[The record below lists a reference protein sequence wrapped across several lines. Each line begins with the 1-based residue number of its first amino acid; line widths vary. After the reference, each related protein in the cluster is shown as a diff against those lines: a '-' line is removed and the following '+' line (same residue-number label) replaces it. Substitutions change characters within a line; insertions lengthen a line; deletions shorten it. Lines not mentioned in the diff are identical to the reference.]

1 MKTIYIKYNPYKVE
15 TEIRIDDELVK
26 ENSQLNV
33 EGKRLQEWVENLPE
47 ILVEECNDSEYKIIF
62 HGTALDFDDVQ
73 AVIDE
78 VKEKEKFKGIVFEY
92 EYQKGQEVADKEL
105 KIKKIFEEIQQ
116 GPFEELKGEDVK
128 KAFEQAQNQD
138 FPVNVVA
145 TMSAGKST
153 LINALLG
160 KKLMPSSQEACT
172 ATISEIQ
179 DNDEEIFEAQAF
191 DKNGNLCETSNNL
204 DLDTMKEWNSNEKI
218 SKIEIKGDIPFV
230 NADDT
235 RLILMDTPGPNN
247 SRDKAHQETT
257 MRALSE
263 SSKTLVLY
271 ILNATQLGVNDDNN
285 LLNMVAESMKV
296 GGKQSKDRFIFVVNK
311 LDEFFNED
319 DDVESALDKVR
330 KYLEKK
336 GIENPNIYP
345 ASALTALNIK
355 TILKEERID
364 GSLRELNKECRN
376 AVNDIYNMLDTEQL
390 HLEQYTLNGNNSL
403 RKKIKNQLENAQDI
417 YENEDES
424 EGMKQLGLIHS
435 GIIPIE
441 EAIKIYTE
449 KYSKTLKI
457 RNIVDTFQKKLETQA
472 YFTKLAEDI
481 AKNQDKQK
489 EIIDKINIIQV
500 KINDGKEAEK
510 YKTKIDKIDCT
521 EEINIEI
528 NGAILM
534 AQKDVRKIIKDNSN
548 SNKTIP
554 IREVESK
561 YNSLIREAELIQIK
575 LKIKLDNILN
585 EQLKTQA
592 QDILNEYKE
601 RLKTLTEDLNVRDS
615 FNLNVF
621 AMIEDKIDDLNNK
634 EDFIKNLE
642 VVKKDVVVG
651 EKKVSDSTWWKP
663 WTWGDYHMENIYE
676 KRDFYD
682 VKELATKFFAPF
694 EENLRIKQNEAMGF
708 AEQQSEQIKN
718 KFKKEF
724 ERLDEIIKDKLNQL
738 EACATNK
745 QDIDKRIKIL
755 EDNNNWLIKMKK
767 EVNSILEI

>member
-33 EGKRLQEWVENLPE
+33 KGKRLQEWVENLPE

-73 AVIDE
+73 EVIE
-78 VKEKEKFKGIVFEY
+78 GAKLKEAFNGIVFEY
-92 EYQKGQEVADKEL
+92 EHQKGQEVEDKEL
-105 KIKKIFEEIQQ
+105 RIKKIFEEIQQ

-191 DKNGNLCETSNNL
+191 DKNGNLCKTSNNL
-204 DLDTMKEWNSNEKI
+204 DLETMKEWNSNEKI

-271 ILNATQLGVNDDNN
+271 ILNAGQLKVSDDNN

-311 LDEFFNED
+311 LDDFDSEED
-319 DDVESALDKVR
+319 DVGSALDGVR
-330 KYLEKK
+330 KYLEDK
-336 GIENPNIYP
+336 GIENPNVYP
-345 ASALTALNIK
+345 ASAKVALDIREA
-355 TILKEERID
+355 LKDKRID
-364 GSLRELNKECRN
+364 NQNSLKAKDKKKVSTIEMMIDE
-376 AVNDIYNMLDTEQL
+376 EQL
-390 HLEQYTLNGNNSL
+390 HLEQYTLNNSNCL

-417 YENEDES
+417 YENEDKS

-500 KINDGKEAEK
+500 KIDDGKEAEK
-510 YKTKIDKIDCT
+510 YKAKIDKIDYT
-521 EEINIEI
+521 EQINEKI
-528 NGAILM
+528 NEAILK
-534 AQKDVRKIIKDNSN
+534 AQERVEKIIEDNYN
-548 SNKTIP
+548 RTIP
-554 IREVESK
+554 IRDAEIE
-561 YNSLIREAELIQIK
+561 YNSLIGAAELIQIK

-621 AMIEDKIDDLNNK
+621 AMVEDKIDDLNNK

-682 VKELATKFFAPF
+682 VKELAIKFFAPF
-694 EENLRIKQNEAMGF
+694 EENLRIKQNEAMSF

>member
-33 EGKRLQEWVENLPE
+33 KGKRLQEWVEKLPE

-78 VKEKEKFKGIVFEY
+78 AKEKEKFEGIVFEY
-92 EYQKGQEVADKEL
+92 EHQKGQEVEDKEL

-179 DNDEEIFEAQAF
+179 DNDKEIFEAQAF
-191 DKNGNLCETSNNL
+191 DKDGNLYATESNLNL
-204 DLDTMKEWNSNEKI
+204 KKMKEWNSNEKI

-247 SRDKAHQETT
+247 SRDKAHKETT

-271 ILNATQLGVNDDNN
+271 ILNAGQLKVSDDNN

-311 LDEFFNED
+311 LDDFDSEED
-319 DDVESALDKVR
+319 DVGSALDGVR
-330 KYLEKK
+330 KYLEDK
-336 GIENPNIYP
+336 GIENPNVYP
-345 ASALTALNIK
+345 ASAKVALDIREA
-355 TILKEERID
+355 LKDKRID
-364 GSLRELNKECRN
+364 NQNSLKAKDKKKVSTIEMMIDE
-376 AVNDIYNMLDTEQL
+376 EQL
-390 HLEQYTLNGNNSL
+390 HLEQYTLNSSNCL
-403 RKKIKNQLENAQDI
+403 RKKIKNQLENAEDI

-548 SNKTIP
+548 KTIP
-554 IREVESK
+554 IREAESK

>member
-33 EGKRLQEWVENLPE
+33 KGKRLQEWVENLPE

-73 AVIDE
+73 EVIE
-78 VKEKEKFKGIVFEY
+78 GAKLKEAFNGIVFEY
-92 EYQKGQEVADKEL
+92 EHQKGQEVEDKEL
-105 KIKKIFEEIQQ
+105 RIKKIFEEIQQ

-179 DNDEEIFEAQAF
+179 DNDKEIFEAQAF
-191 DKNGNLCETSNNL
+191 DKDGNLCATSNDLNL
-204 DLDTMKEWNSNEKI
+204 ETMKEWNSNEKI
-218 SKIEIKGDIPFV
+218 SKVEIKGDIPFV

-271 ILNATQLGVNDDNN
+271 ILNATQLGINDDNN
-285 LLNMVAESMKV
+285 LLNMVSESMKV

-330 KYLEKK
+330 KYLEDK
-336 GIENPNIYP
+336 GIDNPNIYP
-345 ASALTALNIK
+345 ASALTALNIR

-364 GSLRELNKECRN
+364 VNPRKLSRECRN
-376 AVNDIYNMLDTEQL
+376 AVNDIDNMLDKKEL

-403 RKKIKNQLENAQDI
+403 RKKIKNQLENAEDI

-457 RNIVDTFQKKLETQA
+457 KNIVDTFQKKLETQR
-472 YFTKLAEDI
+472 YFTNLEKNI
-481 AKNQDKQK
+481 AKNK
-489 EIIDKINIIQV
+489 EQREKIVKKLNIIQS
-500 KINDGKEAEK
+500 KINDGQEASK
-510 YKTKIDKIDCT
+510 YKTKIDKIDYT
-521 EEINIEI
+521 KQINAEINR
-528 NGAILM
+528 AILK
-534 AQKDVRKIIKDNSN
+534 AQEEVEKIIDENRG
-548 SNKTIP
+548 TEIP
-554 IREVESK
+554 IRDVESK
-561 YNSLIREAELIQIK
+561 YNSLIREAEFIQTK
-575 LKIKLDNILN
+575 LKTKLDDILN
-585 EQLKTQA
+585 KQLKKQA
-592 QDILNEYKE
+592 QDILNEYKQ
-601 RLKTLTEDLNVRDS
+601 RLESLTEELNINDNFS
-615 FNLNVF
+615 LNVF
-621 AMIEDKIDDLNNK
+621 SMIEDKIDGLNNK
-634 EDFIKNLE
+634 DDFINSLDVIE
-642 VVKKDVVVG
+642 RDVVVG
-651 EKKVSDSTWWKP
+651 ERKVSDSTWWKP
-663 WTWGDYHMENIYE
+663 WTWGNYHMEDVYE
-676 KRDFYD
+676 KRSYYD
-682 VKELATKFFAPF
+682 LGKLTFKFFSPF
-694 EENLRIKQNEAMGF
+694 QVKLNNDKKEAKTFVEGQSNLIK
-708 AEQQSEQIKN
+708 S
-718 KFKKEF
+718 KFKLEF
-724 ERLDEIIKDKLNQL
+724 DKLDKIISEKLEQL
-738 EACATNK
+738 KMYA
-745 QDIDKRIKIL
+745 IDKEDIEHKIVAL
-755 EDNNNWLIKMKK
+755 ENDVNWLENISKR
-767 EVNSILEI
+767 VNSILDI

>member
-179 DNDEEIFEAQAF
+179 DNDKEVFEAQAF
-191 DKNGNLCETSNNL
+191 DKDGNLYDTSNDL

-271 ILNATQLGVNDDNN
+271 ILNAGQLKVSDDNN

-311 LDEFFNED
+311 LDDFDSEED
-319 DDVESALDKVR
+319 DVGSALDGVR
-330 KYLEKK
+330 KYLEDKDIK
-336 GIENPNIYP
+336 NPNVYP
-345 ASALTALNIK
+345 ASAKVALDIREA
-355 TILKEERID
+355 LKDKRID
-364 GSLRELNKECRN
+364 NRNSLKPRDKKKVSTIEMMIDE
-376 AVNDIYNMLDTEQL
+376 EQL
-390 HLEQYTLNGNNSL
+390 HLEQYTLNSSKCL
-403 RKKIKNQLENAQDI
+403 RKKIKNQLENAEDI

-489 EIIDKINIIQV
+489 EIIDKINIIQA
-500 KINDGKEAEK
+500 KIEDGKEAEK
-510 YKTKIDKIDCT
+510 YKAKIDKIDYT
-521 EEINIEI
+521 KQINAEINE
-528 NGAILM
+528 AILK

-548 SNKTIP
+548 ETIP
-554 IREVESK
+554 IREAESK

-592 QDILNEYKE
+592 QNILSEYKE

-682 VKELATKFFAPF
+682 VKELATKFFSPF
-694 EENLRIKQNEAMGF
+694 EANLRIKQNEAMSF

-755 EDNNNWLIKMKK
+755 EDNNNWLMKIKK

>member
-1 MKTIYIKYNPYKVE
+1 MKTIYIKYNPYKIE
-15 TEIRIDDELVK
+15 TEIRIDDELVR

-33 EGKRLQEWVENLPE
+33 KGKRLQEWVEDLPR
-47 ILVEECNDSEYKIIF
+47 ILVEECNDDEYKIIF
-62 HGTALDFDDVQ
+62 YGTALDFDDVQ
-73 AVIDE
+73 EILEEAKL
-78 VKEKEKFKGIVFEY
+78 KEDFNGIVFEY
-92 EYQKGQEVADKEL
+92 EHKKGQEVEDKEL
-105 KIKKIFEEIQQ
+105 KIKKIFEEIQK

-179 DNDEEIFEAQAF
+179 DNDKEIFEAQAF
-191 DKNGNLCETSNNL
+191 DKDGNLYATESNLNL
-204 DLDTMKEWNSNEKI
+204 EKMKEWNSNEKI

-271 ILNATQLGVNDDNN
+271 ILNATQLGINDDNN
-285 LLNMVAESMKV
+285 LLNMVSESMKV

-330 KYLEKK
+330 KYLEDK
-336 GIENPNIYP
+336 GIDNPNIYP
-345 ASALTALNIK
+345 ASALTALNIR

-364 GSLRELNKECRN
+364 VNPRKLSRECRN
-376 AVNDIYNMLDTEQL
+376 AVNDIDNMLDTEQL
-390 HLEQYTLNGNNSL
+390 HLEQYTLNSSNSL
-403 RKKIKNQLENAQDI
+403 RKKIKNQLENAQYI

-457 RNIVDTFQKKLETQA
+457 KNIVDTFQKKLETQKC
-472 YFTKLAEDI
+472 FVNLGKNI
-481 AKNQDKQK
+481 AKNRDEEEQFNKFNNIIYNIQNIQNKIDIAEKILK
-489 EIIDKINIIQV
+489 YKKKFERIDDIKKINKEFKNLLIEISKNIESFICNNSNKILDSKKVENIYYSFMEIIENYQLKIRKLVNVLLNRYEEILEGYIENVKYLKEDRFLNI
-500 KINDGKEAEK
+500 
-510 YKTKIDKIDCT
+510 KIDVKSDR
-521 EEINIEI
+521 NNFQYIEI
-528 NGAILM
+528 NKKHIEERFKELLLKKLSMESVACSLLSYI
-534 AQKDVRKIIKDNSN
+534 Q
-548 SNKTIP
+548 
-554 IREVESK
+554 VEAMIYKKNVMDFLENQLKFKMEIFLEKVEYKLNYFIMKKKEEYSLYVKK
-561 YNSLIREAELIQIK
+561 YKEI
-575 LKIKLDNILN
+575 KIKFHIL
-585 EQLKTQA
+585 
-592 QDILNEYKE
+592 
-601 RLKTLTEDLNVRDS
+601 
-615 FNLNVF
+615 
-621 AMIEDKIDDLNNK
+621 
-634 EDFIKNLE
+634 
-642 VVKKDVVVG
+642 
-651 EKKVSDSTWWKP
+651 
-663 WTWGDYHMENIYE
+663 
-676 KRDFYD
+676 
-682 VKELATKFFAPF
+682 
-694 EENLRIKQNEAMGF
+694 
-708 AEQQSEQIKN
+708 
-718 KFKKEF
+718 
-724 ERLDEIIKDKLNQL
+724 KDKLNWL
-738 EACATNK
+738 ENMTRK
-745 QDIDKRIKIL
+745 ID
-755 EDNNNWLIKMKK
+755 
-767 EVNSILEI
+767 SIVEI

>member
-33 EGKRLQEWVENLPE
+33 KGKRLQEWVEKLPE

-78 VKEKEKFKGIVFEY
+78 AKEKEKFEGIVFEY
-92 EYQKGQEVADKEL
+92 EHQKGQEVEDKEL

-179 DNDEEIFEAQAF
+179 DNDKEIFEAQAF
-191 DKNGNLCETSNNL
+191 DKDGNLYATESNLNL
-204 DLDTMKEWNSNEKI
+204 KKMKEWNSNEKI

-247 SRDKAHQETT
+247 SRDKAHKETT

-271 ILNATQLGVNDDNN
+271 ILNAGQLKVSDDNN

-311 LDEFFNED
+311 LDDFDSEED
-319 DDVESALDKVR
+319 DVGSALDGVR
-330 KYLEKK
+330 KYLEDK
-336 GIENPNIYP
+336 GIENPNVYP
-345 ASALTALNIK
+345 ASAKVALDIREA
-355 TILKEERID
+355 LKDKRID
-364 GSLRELNKECRN
+364 NQNSLKAKDKKKVSTIEMMIDE
-376 AVNDIYNMLDTEQL
+376 EQL
-390 HLEQYTLNGNNSL
+390 HLEQYTLNSSNCL
-403 RKKIKNQLENAQDI
+403 RKKIKNQLENAEDI

-548 SNKTIP
+548 KTIP
-554 IREVESK
+554 IREAESK

-651 EKKVSDSTWWKP
+651 EK
-663 WTWGDYHMENIYE
+663 
-676 KRDFYD
+676 R
-682 VKELATKFFAPF
+682 
-694 EENLRIKQNEAMGF
+694 
-708 AEQQSEQIKN
+708 
-718 KFKKEF
+718 
-724 ERLDEIIKDKLNQL
+724 
-738 EACATNK
+738 
-745 QDIDKRIKIL
+745 
-755 EDNNNWLIKMKK
+755 
-767 EVNSILEI
+767 

>member
-33 EGKRLQEWVENLPE
+33 KGKRLQEWVENLPE

-73 AVIDE
+73 EVIE
-78 VKEKEKFKGIVFEY
+78 GAKLKEAFNGIVFEY
-92 EYQKGQEVADKEL
+92 EHQKGQEVEDKEL
-105 KIKKIFEEIQQ
+105 RIKKIFEEIQQ

-179 DNDEEIFEAQAF
+179 DNDKEIFEAQAF
-191 DKNGNLCETSNNL
+191 DKDGNLCATSNDLNL
-204 DLDTMKEWNSNEKI
+204 KTMKEWNSNEKI

-271 ILNATQLGVNDDNN
+271 ILNATQLGINDDNN
-285 LLNMVAESMKV
+285 LLNMVSESMKV

-330 KYLEKK
+330 KYLEDK
-336 GIENPNIYP
+336 GIDNPNIYP
-345 ASALTALNIK
+345 ASALTALNIR

-364 GSLRELNKECRN
+364 VNPRKLSRECRN
-376 AVNDIYNMLDTEQL
+376 AVNDIDNMLDKKEL

-403 RKKIKNQLENAQDI
+403 RKKIKNQLENAEDI

-457 RNIVDTFQKKLETQA
+457 KNIVDTFQKKLETQR
-472 YFTKLAEDI
+472 YFTNLEKNI
-481 AKNQDKQK
+481 AKNK
-489 EIIDKINIIQV
+489 EQREKIVKKLNIIQS
-500 KINDGKEAEK
+500 KINDGQEASK
-510 YKTKIDKIDCT
+510 YKTKIDKIDYT
-521 EEINIEI
+521 KQINAEINR
-528 NGAILM
+528 AILK
-534 AQKDVRKIIKDNSN
+534 AQEEVEKIIDENRG
-548 SNKTIP
+548 TEIP
-554 IREVESK
+554 IRDVESK
-561 YNSLIREAELIQIK
+561 YNSLIREAEFIQTK
-575 LKIKLDNILN
+575 LKTKLDDILN
-585 EQLKTQA
+585 KQLKKQA
-592 QDILNEYKE
+592 QDILNEYKQ
-601 RLKTLTEDLNVRDS
+601 RLESLTEELNINDNFS
-615 FNLNVF
+615 LNVF
-621 AMIEDKIDDLNNK
+621 SMIEDKIDGLNNK
-634 EDFIKNLE
+634 DDFINSLDVIE
-642 VVKKDVVVG
+642 RDVVVG
-651 EKKVSDSTWWKP
+651 ERKVSDSTWWKP
-663 WTWGDYHMENIYE
+663 WTWGNYHMEDVYE
-676 KRDFYD
+676 KRSYYD
-682 VKELATKFFAPF
+682 LGKLTFKFFSPF
-694 EENLRIKQNEAMGF
+694 QVKLNNDKKEAKTFVEGQSNLIK
-708 AEQQSEQIKN
+708 S
-718 KFKKEF
+718 KFKLEF
-724 ERLDEIIKDKLNQL
+724 DKLDKIISEKLEQL
-738 EACATNK
+738 KMYA
-745 QDIDKRIKIL
+745 IDKEDIEHKIVAL
-755 EDNNNWLIKMKK
+755 ENDVNWLENISKR
-767 EVNSILEI
+767 VNSILDI